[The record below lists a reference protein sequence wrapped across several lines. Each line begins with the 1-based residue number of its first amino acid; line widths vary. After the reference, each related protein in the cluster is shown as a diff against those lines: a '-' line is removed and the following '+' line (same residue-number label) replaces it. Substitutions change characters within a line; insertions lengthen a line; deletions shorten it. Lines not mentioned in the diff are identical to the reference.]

1 MTHNAVTAYRR
12 ALHPATSVSAAY
24 RELRYAAAAGR
35 FTRQPPPWLRRVR
48 GDADGYVL
56 LEDDVAA
63 LPVRRGRV
71 VACLV
76 NPERTPSA
84 RRCGARV

>member
-24 RELRYAAAAGR
+24 HELRDATATGR
-35 FTRQPPPWLRRVR
+35 FTRQPPSWLRRVL

-63 LPVRRGRV
+63 LPVRHGRV
-71 VACLV
+71 VGCLV

-84 RRCGARV
+84 RRRRSRV

>member
-24 RELRYAAAAGR
+24 RELRNATAAGE
-35 FTRQPPPWLRRVR
+35 FTQEPPSWLRRVR
-48 GDADGYVL
+48 ADADGYVL

-71 VACLV
+71 VGCLV
-76 NPERTPSA
+76 NPERTAPA
-84 RRCGARV
+84 RRCRSRV